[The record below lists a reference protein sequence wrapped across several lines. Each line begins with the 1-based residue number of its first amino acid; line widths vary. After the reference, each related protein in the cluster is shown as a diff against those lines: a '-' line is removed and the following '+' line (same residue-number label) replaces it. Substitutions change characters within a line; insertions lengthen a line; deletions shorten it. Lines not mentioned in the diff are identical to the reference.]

1 MVRSRSIMPA
11 AVPNVLVDCTVLA
24 VNALGKT
31 GRREL
36 AMRFYGFATHLLGL
50 FYADPRCFDN
60 VCCGE
65 SG

>member
-1 MVRSRSIMPA
+1 MVRSQSIMPA
-11 AVPNVLVDCTVLA
+11 AVPSVLVDRTVLTL
-24 VNALGKT
+24 NALVKA

-50 FYADPRCFDN
+50 FYADPRCVDDM
-60 VCCGE
+60 CYSK